1 MAESFDFIVIGGGPG
16 GYTAAI
22 RAAQAGMKVALVEQ
36 QNLGGACLNRGCI
49 PTKTLVHTARQYRE
63 LFEGMIA
70 GIRVDGLRCD
80 RAALFARKDTVVN
93 ELRDGIAFLLKSNN
107 VALYNAR
114 GCLMADHRVLLS
126 DDLGELTGQYILL
139 ATGAQPIRPNIP
151 GAQLPDVLTSD
162 ELLAG
167 QAGDCK
173 RLCIIGG
180 GVIGTEIAS
189 VYADL
194 GCTVTIL
201 EAAERILPTAD
212 REISQNLSMILKKR
226 GLSIHTGSV
235 VQEISQQADGLLLQ
249 FTDKKGEPGEVS
261 CDKVLL
267 SVGRK
272 ARLDGLWEASLP
284 IQTARGIVVD
294 DHFETTLPGV
304 FAIGDCID
312 GGIQLAHVASAQAS
326 CAVAHMAGEVPDM
339 ALTVVPGCIY
349 TDPEIAWVGLST
361 DEAKARGIAVKTGKY
376 IMSGNGKSLIEGQE
390 RGFVKLVF
398 DAETEVLLGA
408 QLMCGR
414 ATDLIGELTGAIA
427 TRQTAHELARVI
439 RPHPTFLE
447 GVSEA
452 VEDLFSRAVHIAPKK
467 KAKQS

>member
-1 MAESFDFIVIGGGPG
+1 MAESFDLVVIGGGPG

-63 LFEGMIA
+63 LAEGMIA
-70 GIRVDGLRCD
+70 GISVEGLRCD
-80 RAALFARKDTVVN
+80 REALFARKDAVVG

-107 VALYNAR
+107 VARYNAR
-114 GCLMADHRVLLS
+114 ACLHAENRVVLT
-126 DDLGELTGQYILL
+126 DGLGELRGNYVLL
-139 ATGAQPIRPNIP
+139 ATGALPVRPGIP
-151 GAQLPDVLTSD
+151 GVALPGVLTSD

-167 QAGDCK
+167 EAGDCK

-194 GCTVTIL
+194 GCSVTIL

-226 GLSIHTGSV
+226 GLALHTGSV
-235 VQEISQQADGLLLQ
+235 VQEIAEVSDGLSLR
-249 FTDKKGEPGEVS
+249 FANKKGEEERLT

-272 ARLDGLWEASLP
+272 ARLDGLWEESLP
-284 IQTARGIVVD
+284 IRTGRGILVD
-294 DHFETTLPGV
+294 EHFETTLPGV

-326 CAVAHMAGEVPDM
+326 CAIAHMAGEVPDL
-339 ALTVVPGCIY
+339 ALSVIPGCIY
-349 TDPEIAWVGLST
+349 TDPEIAWVGLSS

-414 ATDLIGELTGAIA
+414 ATDLIGELTGAIT

-452 VEDLFSRAVHIAPKK
+452 VEDLFSRAVHIAPKR
-467 KAKQS
+467 KAK